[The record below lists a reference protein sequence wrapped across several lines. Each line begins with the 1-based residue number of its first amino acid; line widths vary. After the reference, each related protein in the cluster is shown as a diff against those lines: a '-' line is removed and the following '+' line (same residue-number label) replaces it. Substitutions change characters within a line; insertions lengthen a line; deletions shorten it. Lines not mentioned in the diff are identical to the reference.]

1 MYLFVKEKMRTN
13 RGKIS
18 KLKINKTL
26 YFLSRGLEIKITS
39 LCFSVDTRRF
49 KEFDFVNI
57 EVLA

>member
-1 MYLFVKEKMRTN
+1 MRTN